1 VESRLTESVANG
13 VLVVRSVPDCAEL
26 IFRIVTGR
34 LEFRIEK
41 KLLSGVEYH
50 FLRETISDSVFR
62 VMTGDAVLTNSFWNF
77 TLKQYNR
84 VTT

>member
-77 TLKQYNR
+77 YLETVQ
-84 VTT
+84 